1 MWIEK
6 LAHGVLELD
15 TPIGPRYLQPN
26 FSQRLQLLWTFR
38 NFVSLPHQVLRVRE
52 RELVDR
58 LCADNKF
65 VSRSTA
71 GNDLAVIGRIERR
84 VSAATEILPTRK
96 PAASSRG
103 AVAEE
108 GREAASA

>member
-38 NFVSLPHQVLRVRE
+38 NFVSLPHQVLRARE

-58 LCADNKF
+58 LCADNRF
-65 VSRSTA
+65 VSRSAA
-71 GNDLAVIGRIERR
+71 GSDRPVIGRIERR
-84 VSAATEILPTRK
+84 VPAAMENLPARK
-96 PAASSRG
+96 PAASSRP

-108 GREAASA
+108 GREPASA